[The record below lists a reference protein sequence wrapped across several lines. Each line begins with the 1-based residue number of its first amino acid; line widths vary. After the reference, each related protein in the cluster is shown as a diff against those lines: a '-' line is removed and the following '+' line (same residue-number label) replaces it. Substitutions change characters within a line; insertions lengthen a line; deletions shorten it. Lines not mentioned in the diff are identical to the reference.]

1 MNNNQFVHL
10 HVHTEYSLLDGAN
23 RVSDLV
29 KAVKAD
35 GSPAIAIT
43 DHGNMFGALEFFNE
57 CKSNSIKPIIGCEM
71 YVAKSSRFK
80 KHSRTNSY
88 NHITLLAKNNEGL
101 KNLYYLTSL
110 SFIEGLSNRP
120 RIDTELLY
128 KHSNGLVCLSG
139 CLSSK
144 LNELLLEGKDSLA
157 EDTAKELQD
166 IFGRENFWLE
176 IQRNGLEIQNKA
188 TEGVFRIHKR
198 TGIPLIA
205 TNDVH
210 YMRQEDCEFQDTM
223 LCINTGARK
232 NDTDRFRFDSSTM
245 YFRST
250 KEMLHMFRDVPESIT
265 ETLKVAEMVD
275 CSIVQDTHYFPSTN
289 INNPKQ
295 ELAVKTKQ
303 ELSKRNLISD
313 NYSDRLQQELDVICR
328 LGFAEYFLV
337 VEDLVRYARNN
348 GIPVGPGR
356 GSAAG
361 CLVSYLLGIT
371 SLDPIRYGLLF
382 ERFLNS
388 ERKSLPDI
396 DIDFCQKNRKNVINY
411 LKDKYGDNKV
421 ASIITF
427 NRFGA
432 KKAIRQVARVL
443 DVPLKESDAI
453 AKKMVA
459 DTIDDNL
466 QKDSSLGKDKE
477 TYPELFKTASKL
489 EGYLEYVGVHASGI
503 LISSK
508 PLYEIVPLGRVTK
521 GSGGESTVLTQW
533 DLEGCEKVGLVKFD
547 ILGLET
553 LTIIDDIE
561 RLVEKRHGI
570 KGYLNRTSEL
580 PLDCPEVY
588 ELLQHSDT
596 EGVFQCY
603 SDGMKQLL
611 FGMKPDKFDDIVA
624 AIALF
629 RPGPLESG
637 MAEMYIARKHGKE
650 KVTYTHPDLEA
661 IMKTTYGTMVYQEQ
675 IMQLAS
681 ILAGFSLNEADELRK
696 AVGKKLPELLA
707 KIEASFINGCISL
720 EKVSKETAK
729 EIWEQILKFGRYG
742 FNKSHSACYGWLT
755 YYTAYLKAKFPIEFF
770 CANLR
775 QEIDNPDKLRAF
787 ISDARQHGIKIL
799 GPCIVNGKEEFTIT
813 NDSTIRIGFSAI
825 KGFRSLDTD
834 TKEKIEEF
842 NNRNSKDI
850 LDFFRFVGTSI
861 SKQQIVSLAKSG
873 AFDSFNISRSSIVE
887 DIEDLY
893 KAIKKYETDKQESAG
908 ALFGEETELTWTPKY
923 IADTKDSLLAMEKE
937 VFSFYLSGH
946 PIEEYSSK
954 IKALKFYT
962 PTSLLSDDAVEKI
975 KICGVITELELK
987 GVKSGGNKGK
997 KFARFII
1004 EDDRNKIVCTAYTAV
1019 YERYTDILT
1028 SLVASAKPIVITGK
1042 VERLSDIP
1050 QVICQKLE
1058 AIDDYSV
1065 ISKEVEINGENL
1077 TETNLEK
1084 LSKLINDN
1092 PGFGVIKI
1100 RLQNFEI
1107 ELEKTIDINDN
1118 MLKELSKL

>member
-1 MNNNQFVHL
+1 MTNQFVHL

-29 KAVKAD
+29 KATKQD
-35 GSPAIAIT
+35 GSPALAIT

-57 CKSNSIKPIIGCEM
+57 CKKHDLKPIIGCEM
-71 YVAKSSRFK
+71 YVAKSNRFK
-80 KHSRTNSY
+80 KHSRGNGY
-88 NHITLLAKNNEGL
+88 NHITLLAKNNIGL

-128 KHSNGLVCLSG
+128 QNRSGLVCLSG

-144 LNELLLEGKDSLA
+144 LNELLLEGKEQLA

-166 IFGRENFWLE
+166 IFGKENFWLE

-188 TEGVFRIHKR
+188 TEGIFRIHKR

-210 YMRQEDCEFQDTM
+210 YMRQEDCDFQDTM

-232 NDTDRFRFDSSTM
+232 NETDRFRFDSSTM

-250 KEMLHMFRDVPESIT
+250 SEMLHMFRDVPESIT

-275 CSIVQDTHYFPSTN
+275 CSIVQDTHYFPKIDVSDS
-289 INNPKQ
+289 KR

-303 ELSKRNLISD
+303 ELSKRNLITD
-313 NYSDRLQQELDVICR
+313 EYSDRLQQELDVICS

-396 DIDFCQKNRKNVINY
+396 DIDFCQKNRRNVIDY
-411 LKDKYGDNKV
+411 LKDKYGDDKV

-443 DVPLKESDAI
+443 DISLKESDAI

-459 DTIDDNL
+459 DTIEENL
-466 QKDSSLGKDKE
+466 QKDSSLSKDKE
-477 TYPELFKTASKL
+477 THPELFKTASKL
-489 EGYLEYVGVHASGI
+489 EGYLEYVGVHASGV

-508 PLYEIVPLGRVTK
+508 PLYEIVPLGRVAK

-553 LTIIDDIE
+553 LTIINDIE

-570 KGYLNRTSEL
+570 KGYLNRTQEL

-637 MAEMYIARKHGKE
+637 MADMYIARKHGKE
-650 KVTYTHPDLEA
+650 RVTYTHPDLEA

-681 ILAGFSLNEADELRK
+681 ILAGFTLNEADELRK

-707 KIEASFINGCISL
+707 KIEASFIAGCLSL
-720 EKVSKETAK
+720 GKVSKDTAK
-729 EIWEQILKFGRYG
+729 EIWDQILKFGRYG

-755 YYTAYLKAKFPIEFF
+755 YYTAYLKSKYPIEFF

-775 QEIDNPDKLRAF
+775 QEVDNPDKLRAF
-787 ISDARQHGIKIL
+787 IADARQHGIKIL
-799 GPCIVNGKEEFTIT
+799 GPCIVKGKEEFTIED
-813 NDSTIRIGFSAI
+813 DSTIRIGFSAI
-825 KGFRSLDTD
+825 KGFRLLDIE
-834 TKEKIEEF
+834 TKEKIESF
-842 NNRNSKDI
+842 ISTGSKDI
-850 LDFFRFVGTSI
+850 TQFFSSVGSNI
-861 SKQQIVSLAKSG
+861 QKQQLLSLAKSG
-873 AFDSFNISRSSIVE
+873 AFDYFKVSRSSIVN

-893 KAIKKYETDKQESAG
+893 KAIKKYETDKVNSPG
-908 ALFGEETELTWTPKY
+908 SLFGESIEISWSPKN
-923 IADTKDSLLAMEKE
+923 IQDTKDLLLAMEKE

-946 PIEEYSSK
+946 PIEEHLSK
-954 IKALKFYT
+954 IIGLNIYT
-962 PTSLLSDDAVEKI
+962 PSRLLLDNEVSKVKI
-975 KICGVITELELK
+975 SGIITEIELK

-997 KFARFII
+997 KFARFVL
-1004 EDDRNKIVCTAYTAV
+1004 EDNSNKMICTAYTFV
-1019 YERYTDILT
+1019 YEKYTDVLND
-1028 SLVASAKPIVITGK
+1028 LVANAKPVVITGK
-1042 VERLSDIP
+1042 VERLSDVP
-1050 QVICQKLE
+1050 QIICQSIEHL
-1058 AIDDYSV
+1058 DSYTL
-1065 ISKEVEINGENL
+1065 ISKEIDIDGDPL
-1077 TETNLEK
+1077 TENNLDTLYK
-1084 LSKLINDN
+1084 IIDNN
-1092 PGFGVIKI
+1092 PGLGVVRI
-1100 RLQNFEI
+1100 RIQDFDI
-1107 ELEKTIDINDN
+1107 ELQQTVGISDEV
-1118 MLKELSKL
+1118 LRRLSRL